1 MNFLSESLTVG
12 VLLTLVFGAIFFY
25 LYTRMSYTEKRLS
38 LIESI
43 LLDIKMNTENMMKE
57 EPEYAPEPIT
67 GPEPLETKEV
77 EQLPDESYYKGVIE
91 AAGVES
97 EEMPEEEQQEV
108 KQVEIIG
115 GTRAAV
121 PSTVVVNKVSVNYES
136 LTKSELHALLEKK
149 GLKYKKTQGRNDL
162 INLLR
167 KSEQPSE
174 VQGSSS
180 SNEIFPMSA
189 EISDTS
195 GFAVD
200 LGAAESE

>member
-12 VLLTLVFGAIFFY
+12 VLLTLVFGTIFFY

-77 EQLPDESYYKGVIE
+77 EQLPDESYYKEVL
-91 AAGVES
+91 ASAGTDDALVE
-97 EEMPEEEQQEV
+97 EEEEQET
-108 KQVEIIG
+108 KQVDIVG
-115 GTRAAV
+115 GTRASA
-121 PSTVVVNKVSVNYES
+121 PSSVIVNKVSVNYEAM
-136 LTKSELHALLEKK
+136 TKAELQTLLEKK
-149 GLKYKKTQGRNDL
+149 GIRYRKNVGRSEL
-162 INLLR
+162 MSLLR

-174 VQGSSS
+174 IQGSSQ
-180 SNEIFPMSA
+180 SNELFPMAA
-189 EISDTS
+189 EISESS
-195 GFAVD
+195 GFPVD
-200 LGAAESE
+200 LGAGESE